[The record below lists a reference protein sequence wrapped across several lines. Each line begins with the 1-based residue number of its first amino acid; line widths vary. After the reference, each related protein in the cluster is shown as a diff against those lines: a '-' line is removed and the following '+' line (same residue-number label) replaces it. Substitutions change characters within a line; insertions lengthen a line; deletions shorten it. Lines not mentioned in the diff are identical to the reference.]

1 MMIEI
6 VKALSLKGPYQEIEL
21 SMGEY
26 LALLDDLYNADEF
39 LQKKY
44 DHAGAVPRIYSLFG
58 VKIIIK

>member
-1 MMIEI
+1 
-6 VKALSLKGPYQEIEL
+6 
-21 SMGEY
+21 MGEY
-26 LALLDDLYNADEF
+26 LALLDELYKADEF